1 MMVRLRLTV
10 KDDLLERAQN
20 WCKLLSEQPNH
31 TIHHHAGVTLTYA
44 IRTAVLIGLAEIEEA
59 GLKVKAS
66 EAGLS
71 RLYMTAPRWFFD
83 HVDEVA
89 QKHKVTRNDVL
100 RLALDLGL
108 PKK

>member
-1 MMVRLRLTV
+1 MVRLRLMV
-10 KDDLLERAQN
+10 QDDLLERAQS
-20 WCKLLSEQPNH
+20 WCKLLSEQPKH
-31 TIHHHAGVTLTYA
+31 TMHHHAGVTLTYA
-44 IRTAVLIGLAEIEEA
+44 IRTACLIGLTEIEA
-59 GLKVKAS
+59 GLKVEAS